1 MATKIHAYPYGV
13 DVQSVPPIRRR
24 RGPELEEAL
33 LDAAWK
39 QLRSEG
45 YAAFTID
52 AVAKAVGTSRAV
64 IYRRW
69 PGRASLVLA
78 TVRAHAGTVVGH
90 VPDTGSLEGDVLAL
104 LHEFA
109 ERMRRIGID
118 VAAGLFSE
126 LDEIPEET
134 RAVVPTAFRQ
144 VIDRARMRGE
154 LGEAPVPEAVLA
166 MPGVLIRYS
175 MIAERSAPSDRELE
189 SIAHQLFLPLVRY
202 YASL

>member
-1 MATKIHAYPYGV
+1 
-13 DVQSVPPIRRR
+13 
-24 RGPELEEAL
+24 
-33 LDAAWK
+33 
-39 QLRSEG
+39 
-45 YAAFTID
+45 
-52 AVAKAVGTSRAV
+52 
-64 IYRRW
+64 
-69 PGRASLVLA
+69 
-78 TVRAHAGTVVGH
+78 
-90 VPDTGSLEGDVLAL
+90 
-104 LHEFA
+104 
-109 ERMRRIGID
+109 MRRIGID